1 MAIRQSWG
9 SSPGF
14 EFCISHIGKYWW
26 YVLVYTVVACMRI
39 RILKFNFIKW
49 RKKLSKSNVFCHQNC
64 FQLKK
69 CSTYTS
75 IYPISTKRCFGI
87 SMCSKNSA
95 SWFSQNEI
103 LTRGSVKNWCYST
116 ENPEIEWE
124 TIPWCKKYKQ
134 YIVNIKAFIYCICSM
149 LYIHSIQYTVYCT
162 VYSVHIYNAPS
173 ICNKVIKTW
182 SCCCS
187 IMCCII
193 YSRVIQYVCITFSI
207 FCVFIIRRLPLKVH
221 KQANFRGSLQN

>member
-1 MAIRQSWG
+1 MCSKRMWWLFGRAEEAAQG
-9 SSPGF
+9 SNFASLTLENTDGMYF
-14 EFCISHIGKYWW
+14 
-26 YVLVYTVVACMRI
+26 VLVYSCFACGSGFWNL
-39 RILKFNFIKW
+39 IL
-49 RKKLSKSNVFCHQNC
+49 SNGGKNYQNRMVFCHQNC
-64 FQLKK
+64 FQIKK

-75 IYPISTKRCFGI
+75 IYPNSTKRCFGI

-162 VYSVHIYNAPS
+162 
-173 ICNKVIKTW
+173 
-182 SCCCS
+182 
-187 IMCCII
+187 
-193 YSRVIQYVCITFSI
+193 YV
-207 FCVFIIRRLPLKVH
+207 
-221 KQANFRGSLQN
+221 